1 MRAKTAKERGL
12 TLIELVIVGMIV
24 GILSAAMVPMM
35 VSSLRAYSDTRGD
48 VVVLDKLRYATERLA
63 REIREVSYDSSAGF
77 AFTSMGAN
85 SMQFSRVYY
94 DSTGTPSADTTVTVG
109 NTGSTV
115 TLGYSAPAVSAVLTD
130 ELLSLAFAYYDKN
143 GNTTGVTAT
152 NVQSVRIILTLLHN
166 GNPYTQE
173 TQVELKNNS

>member
-1 MRAKTAKERGL
+1 MRAKTAKARGL

-35 VSSLRAYSDTRGD
+35 VSSLRAYSDTLGD
-48 VVVLDKLRYATERLA
+48 VIALDKLRYATERLA
-63 REIREVSYDSSAGF
+63 REIREVSYDSSTGF

-94 DSTGTPSADTTVTVG
+94 DSTGTPSAATTVTVG
-109 NTGSTV
+109 NTGSAV
-115 TLGYSAPAVSAVLTD
+115 TLGYSAPAVAAVLTD
-130 ELLSLAFAYYDKN
+130 ELLSLTFAYLDKT
-143 GNTTGVTAT
+143 GTTGATAT
-152 NVQSVRIILTLLHN
+152 TVQSVRITLTLLHN